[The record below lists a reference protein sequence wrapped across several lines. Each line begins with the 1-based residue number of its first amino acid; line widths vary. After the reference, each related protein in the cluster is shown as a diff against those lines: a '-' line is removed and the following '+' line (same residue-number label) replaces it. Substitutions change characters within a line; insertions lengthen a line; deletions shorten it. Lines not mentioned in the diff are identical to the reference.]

1 MKRCSFQKRF
11 LSKFLTAVTRRG
23 VRPSQKTTSTRRRSW
38 KEPLKISFQLILKSQ
53 YKFIIRALWKHIGF
67 ALKKERQLHWC
78 HGNQSP
84 LGSNSTKIT
93 NTDFEWLVCQLGQD
107 DQENWKFKRKEKEEE
122 KMIHKNFSK
131 FYSFDIYVTF
141 S

>member
-1 MKRCSFQKRF
+1 M
-11 LSKFLTAVTRRG
+11 
-23 VRPSQKTTSTRRRSW
+23 PW
-38 KEPLKISFQLILKSQ
+38 KSISSGL
-53 YKFIIRALWKHIGF
+53 
-67 ALKKERQLHWC
+67 QLH
-78 HGNQSP
+78 
-84 LGSNSTKIT
+84 KIR

-107 DQENWKFKRKEKEEE
+107 DQENLKFKRKEKEEE

>member
-1 MKRCSFQKRF
+1 M
-11 LSKFLTAVTRRG
+11 
-23 VRPSQKTTSTRRRSW
+23 
-38 KEPLKISFQLILKSQ
+38 
-53 YKFIIRALWKHIGF
+53 GF
-67 ALKKERQLHWC
+67 AFKKERQLHWC
-78 HGNQSP
+78 HGNQSA

-107 DQENWKFKRKEKEEE
+107 DQENLKFKRKEKEEE

-141 S
+141 G

>member
-1 MKRCSFQKRF
+1 M
-11 LSKFLTAVTRRG
+11 
-23 VRPSQKTTSTRRRSW
+23 
-38 KEPLKISFQLILKSQ
+38 EISP
-53 YKFIIRALWKHIGF
+53 
-67 ALKKERQLHWC
+67 
-78 HGNQSP
+78 P

>member
-1 MKRCSFQKRF
+1 M
-11 LSKFLTAVTRRG
+11 
-23 VRPSQKTTSTRRRSW
+23 PW
-38 KEPLKISFQLILKSQ
+38 KSVSSGL
-53 YKFIIRALWKHIGF
+53 
-67 ALKKERQLHWC
+67 QLHEDNKHW
-78 HGNQSP
+78 
-84 LGSNSTKIT
+84 
-93 NTDFEWLVCQLGQD
+93 FEWLVCQLGQD